1 MSLPD
6 MESREL
12 FLEDC
17 VLLSDSWTEKDDEN
31 LNEFLFSPSGKKVL
45 GKLQLMWKRE
55 LFTVAGISCHDP
67 HSAAA
72 SLSNTQ
78 GKIRGIMMTIDRLF
92 EMEPPNALE

>member
-6 MESREL
+6 MESKEL

-17 VLLSDSWTEKDDEN
+17 ALLSDSWDKKDDEN
-31 LNEFLFSPSGKKVL
+31 LAEFLFSPCGRKVL

-55 LFTVAGISCHDP
+55 LLTTAGISCQDP
-67 HSAAA
+67 YAAAA
-72 SLSNTQ
+72 SLSTIQ

-92 EMEPPNALE
+92 EMEPPNAVE